1 MRFNVDKQTEDVL
14 IKNGFRKTKNNSL
27 YKTIKKL
34 KNKVIKIRIANHFNH
49 INKNSEILINYII
62 KNNSDTKRVV
72 KKLIKNKIIIMEGI
86 IIIKK
91 N

>member
-1 MRFNVDKQTEDVL
+1 MRFNVDNQTEAL
-14 IKNGFRKTKNNSL
+14 LLANGFRKTKNNSL

-49 INKNSEILINYII
+49 INKNNEILINYIV
-62 KNNSDTKRVV
+62 KNNNDIKRLV
-72 KKLIKNKIIIMEGI
+72 KRLVKNNIIELNI
-86 IIIKK
+86 

>member
-1 MRFNVDKQTEDVL
+1 MIFRIDSGTEDVL

-49 INKNSEILINYII
+49 INKKNEILINYII
-62 KNNSDTKRVV
+62 KNNSDIKRVV
-72 KKLIKNKIIIMEGI
+72 KKLIKNKIIMEVAQW
-86 IIIKK
+86 
-91 N
+91 

>member
-1 MRFNVDKQTEDVL
+1 MRFKVDNQTEDVL

-34 KNKVIKIRIANHFNH
+34 KNKVIKIRISNHFNYL
-49 INKNSEILINYII
+49 NKNNEILINYII

-72 KKLIKNKIIIMEGI
+72 KKLIKNKIIIMEVVQW
-86 IIIKK
+86 
-91 N
+91 

>member
-1 MRFNVDKQTEDVL
+1 MRFEVGTGTEDVL

-49 INKNSEILINYII
+49 INKKNEILINYII
-62 KNNSDTKRVV
+62 KNNSDIKRVV
-72 KKLIKNKIIIMEGI
+72 KKLIKNKIITEVNNE
-86 IIIKK
+86 KYK
-91 N
+91 

>member
-1 MRFNVDKQTEDVL
+1 MIFRIDSGTEDVL

-49 INKNSEILINYII
+49 INKNNEILINYII
-62 KNNSDTKRVV
+62 KNNSDIKRVV
-72 KKLIKNKIIIMEGI
+72 KKLIKNKIIMEVAQ
-86 IIIKK
+86 
-91 N
+91 